1 MILLTPEAVPRM
13 EDIRGLLQIS
23 MVPALPNAMFL
34 DAIIILQKA
43 VTQIVALHTQINA
56 KIVIATLIETLC
68 IVCLAYI
75 VPQTKITVHAT
86 NAMYVAIMPIKNTVV
101 IITVLTALNL

>member
-1 MILLTPEAVPRM
+1 MILLTLEAVPRM
-13 EDIRGLLQIS
+13 EDIRVLLQIS

-43 VTQIVALHTQINA
+43 VTQTVALRIQINA
-56 KIVIATLIETLC
+56 KIVIATLIGTLC

-75 VPQTKITVHAT
+75 VPQTKNNSSTHECYIWRCC
-86 NAMYVAIMPIKNTVV
+86 
-101 IITVLTALNL
+101 L